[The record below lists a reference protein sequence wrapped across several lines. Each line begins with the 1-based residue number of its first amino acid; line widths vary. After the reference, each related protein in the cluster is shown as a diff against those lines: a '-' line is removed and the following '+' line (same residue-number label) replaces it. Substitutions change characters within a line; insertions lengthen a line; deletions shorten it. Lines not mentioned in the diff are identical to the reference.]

1 MLCIEGWRVTCLISS
16 KLIRQNTKPSA
27 ELHDL
32 FVIVIETTNYNLAK
46 SKFLLWTTVLK
57 TKGVSKSCCF
67 FFPPTFL
74 DLSMFLERTL
84 SLLSRPH
91 IYSVS
96 TVAKDNRY
104 KDMKNMFLLSRGDEQ
119 SRVRNTDNNDN
130 SINCFESCLYQYHRE
145 RQGGGIREGSVQI
158 TSGKTRRYMGTGKHS
173 SVDRSKPGLYPYQNY
188 WVTWHSC

>member
-1 MLCIEGWRVTCLISS
+1 
-16 KLIRQNTKPSA
+16 
-27 ELHDL
+27 
-32 FVIVIETTNYNLAK
+32 
-46 SKFLLWTTVLK
+46 
-57 TKGVSKSCCF
+57 
-67 FFPPTFL
+67 
-74 DLSMFLERTL
+74 MFLERTL

-119 SRVRNTDNNDN
+119 SRVRNTDDNDN

-145 RQGGGIREGSVQI
+145 RQGGGIREDSVQI

-173 SVDRSKPGLYPYQNY
+173 SVDRSKPGLYPYQN
-188 WVTWHSC
+188 